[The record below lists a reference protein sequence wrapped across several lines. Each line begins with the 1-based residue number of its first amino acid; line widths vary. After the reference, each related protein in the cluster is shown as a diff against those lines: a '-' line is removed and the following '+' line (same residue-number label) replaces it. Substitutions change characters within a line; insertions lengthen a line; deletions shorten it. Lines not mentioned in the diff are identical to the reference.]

1 MENKEDEK
9 VNFYDNIFEDLKEIL
24 EKGITHNTIILD
36 IENYINKE
44 INKPEYNEFKTFED
58 IEKFVLYTIKLS
70 YLDGYFEKNIFPLI
84 NLETQNLSFLNKIIS
99 NINDTNLLGLKK
111 FILYEVEDNF
121 ERLNIFCLIS
131 IIISYWDFLSSKKPS
146 VLNFLYITTCNFI
159 IDKLIIFLKKKELIF
174 LNKYLIK
181 DYKTVQ
187 ENINRK
193 ILVDS
198 INKNKYEIILKDYFT
213 NSLKMWI
220 NYNNIIRASLYVFS
234 NIIILEFIP
243 TTFNQYYNI
252 FDYILLNTYLIFVF
266 DYQIRSIRSTYLNE
280 QNMYKIYKDKIVDL
294 TKDIV
299 NNINIIRENNTYN
312 IESDKNLNLILNLI
326 NEAYYNNINLHDYVD
341 SNYNNYEYILEV
353 IGKWVLFGVTT
364 FNPSVSFQLEKIY
377 FYIANL
383 YRKIDKNYTY
393 SIDNRVYEEILNFE
407 CKDENTDNLFK
418 ENSDNLYTIEGLNH
432 SFNTNKIFEDVNI
445 VIPKNKWI
453 CFYGNSGCGKSTL
466 CNILL
471 HKLNPSNGIIKYMGE
486 YSDYE
491 YTNIRDSVSFVNTDP
506 DIFNNTILY
515 NVTYGLKE
523 LENEIV
529 MEKVIEKINYY
540 LDLFDLSMYKNNLDK
555 HIDSLSTGQKQRI
568 KIIRCILHDK
578 DIWILDEI
586 TSNIDNELEKVILK
600 ELKRIQIEKNKS
612 VIHITHN
619 LENIGFSDE
628 KMYIRNYNIYR
639 A

>member
-1 MENKEDEK
+1 MENIDDEK
-9 VNFYDNIFEDLKEIL
+9 QNFYDNIFKDLNKIL
-24 EKGITHNTIILD
+24 EKETKHDNIILD
-36 IENYINKE
+36 IENYIKKE
-44 INKPEYNEFKTFED
+44 LENPQYNEYKTFED
-58 IEKFVLYTIKLS
+58 IYNFFLYTIKLS
-70 YLDGYFEKNIFPLI
+70 YLDSYFEKNIFPLI

-99 NINDTNLLGLKK
+99 NINDNDLLGLKK
-111 FILYEVEDNF
+111 FILYEIDDNF
-121 ERLNIFCLIS
+121 ERLNIFFLIA
-131 IIISYWDFLSSKKPS
+131 IINNFCDFLSSKKPS
-146 VLNFLYITTCNFI
+146 VLIFFYITTGNFI
-159 IDKLIIFLKKKELIF
+159 IDKLIFFLKKKELLF

-181 DYKTVQ
+181 DYKKLQ

-193 ILVDS
+193 ILVDG
-198 INKNKYEIILKDYFT
+198 INKNKYETILKNYFT
-213 NSLKMWI
+213 NSLNMWL
-220 NYNNIIRASLYVFS
+220 NYNNLIRSSLKLS
-234 NIIILEFIP
+234 GNIIILELIP

-252 FDYILLNTYLIFVF
+252 VDYILLNTYLIFVF

-280 QNMYKIYKDKIVDL
+280 QNMYKIYKNKIVDL
-294 TKDIV
+294 TKDIMD
-299 NNINIIRENNTYN
+299 NINIIRENNTYN

-353 IGKWVLFGVTT
+353 IGKWSLFKVTT

-377 FYIANL
+377 YYISNL
-383 YRKIDKNYTY
+383 ERRIDKNYTY

-407 CKDENTDNLFK
+407 CKDENN
-418 ENSDNLYTIEGLNH
+418 ENFFIEECDILYKIEGLNH
-432 SFNTNKIFEDVNI
+432 SFDTNKIFEDVNI

-471 HKLNPSNGIIKYMGE
+471 KKLLPTNGIIKYMGE

-529 MEKVIEKINYY
+529 MEKVMEKINHY
-540 LDLFDLSMYKNNLDK
+540 LELFDLSMYKNN
-555 HIDSLSTGQKQRI
+555 SLYS
-568 KIIRCILHDK
+568 
-578 DIWILDEI
+578 
-586 TSNIDNELEKVILK
+586 S
-600 ELKRIQIEKNKS
+600 
-612 VIHITHN
+612 
-619 LENIGFSDE
+619 
-628 KMYIRNYNIYR
+628 
-639 A
+639 